1 MSNTNTELLDFRKNQ
16 PTPGEAPAIKFKE
29 AQYGQLDN
37 GLQIIVVENRKLPRI
52 NAQLFID
59 HGLTMQGD
67 KAGLID
73 ITGQL
78 LSSGTDNLSKA
89 AWDSK
94 VDYFGASIA
103 TSPIGGYVSSLTK
116 HFDPVMQ
123 LFAEAILKP
132 SFPQSE
138 FDNILKQYLSNIAAQ
153 KEEADAIA
161 GNVAKKVTFKAGHPY
176 NEVVSEE
183 SLHQITLEDC
193 IQYYKHNFVPNTSYL
208 IFEGDVNLE
217 EAISLADKYFGS
229 WKKRP
234 FAKKVFDNTFAGD
247 QHDVSFVNKSSA
259 VQSLIAITWAV
270 DYKPYNKDMI
280 AANLMN
286 NVLGGYFSSRLN
298 LNLRENK
305 GFTYGI
311 GSKLHNDEHIGSFF
325 TSVNVRNEVTGQAI
339 NEIIGEIR
347 KLREEKLSEEELQ
360 QVKNVISGNF
370 SRSVEDPRTIA
381 KFALAIK
388 KFNLPKD
395 YFTTHLQ
402 KIAAVTVDDIYEMAQ
417 KYLQP
422 DNLHIIVIGNK
433 NEIYDQLTDIAGNRP
448 VNIFDHEGKA
458 LI

>member
-1 MSNTNTELLDFRKNQ
+1 MSYIKTEILDFRKNQ
-16 PTPGEAPAIKFKE
+16 PVPGEAPAIKFKE
-29 AQYGQLDN
+29 AQYGQIAN

-59 HGLTMQGD
+59 HGLTMQKD
-67 KAGLID
+67 KSGLID

-78 LSSGTDNLSKA
+78 LSSGTVHLSKA

-94 VDYFGASIA
+94 VDYYGASIV
-103 TSPIGGYVSSLTK
+103 TSPIGGYASSLTK
-116 HFDPVMQ
+116 HFEPVLQ
-123 LFAEAILKP
+123 LFSEAILNP
-132 SFPQSE
+132 SFPQNE
-138 FDNILKQYLSNIAAQ
+138 FDNILKQFLSNIAAQ

-161 GNVAKKVTFKAGHPY
+161 GNVAKKVTFRTGHPY
-176 NEVVSEE
+176 NEVISEE
-183 SLHQITLEDC
+183 SLHNIRLEDC
-193 IQYYKHNFVPNTSYL
+193 IRYYRENFVPNTSYL
-208 IFEGDVNLE
+208 VFEGDVDLE
-217 EAISLADKYFGS
+217 EAVSLADKYFGTWERREFS
-229 WKKRP
+229 KKI
-234 FAKKVFDNTFAGD
+234 FDNTFNKD

-270 DYKPYNKDMI
+270 DYKPYNEDMI
-280 AANLMN
+280 AASLMN

-311 GSKLHNDEHIGSFF
+311 GSKLHNDEYIGSFF

-370 SRSVEDPRTIA
+370 SRSIEDPRTIA
-381 KFALAIK
+381 KFALAIR
-388 KFNLPKD
+388 KFDLPKD

-402 KIAAVTVDDIYEMAQ
+402 KLAAVTVDDIYAMAQ

-433 NEIYDQLTDIAGNRP
+433 NDIYDQLSVIAGDKP

>member
-1 MSNTNTELLDFRKNQ
+1 
-16 PTPGEAPAIKFKE
+16 
-29 AQYGQLDN
+29 
-37 GLQIIVVENRKLPRI
+37 
-52 NAQLFID
+52 
-59 HGLTMQGD
+59 
-67 KAGLID
+67 
-73 ITGQL
+73 
-78 LSSGTDNLSKA
+78 
-89 AWDSK
+89 
-94 VDYFGASIA
+94 
-103 TSPIGGYVSSLTK
+103 
-116 HFDPVMQ
+116 
-123 LFAEAILKP
+123 
-132 SFPQSE
+132 
-138 FDNILKQYLSNIAAQ
+138 
-153 KEEADAIA
+153 
-161 GNVAKKVTFKAGHPY
+161 
-176 NEVVSEE
+176 
-183 SLHQITLEDC
+183 
-193 IQYYKHNFVPNTSYL
+193 
-208 IFEGDVNLE
+208 
-217 EAISLADKYFGS
+217 
-229 WKKRP
+229 
-234 FAKKVFDNTFAGD
+234 
-247 QHDVSFVNKSSA
+247 
-259 VQSLIAITWAV
+259 
-270 DYKPYNKDMI
+270 MI